1 MNADKVFFNNE
12 VRLLKQESKNVIR
25 ISCIMVAVL
34 GLSWT
39 TYLHM
44 SVEAKTKALNNELTF
59 IQTQVKDQEAQLEN
73 MNAKTY
79 RESVIEAKFEK
90 QSLKPINDVHYKLLT
105 AVYTDPKTDDLTRKI
120 IKDMM
125 VDNVVTVEEFSKHS
139 TLFSSRIEKIN
150 QEKIKADLIENLKK

>member
-1 MNADKVFFNNE
+1 MNAEKVLFNNQ
-12 VRLLKQESKNVIR
+12 VKIVKQETKTVMR
-25 ISCIMVAVL
+25 ISWIMVAVL

-44 SVEAKTKALNNELTF
+44 SNEAKTKALNNELTL
-59 IQTQVKDQEAQLEN
+59 IQTEIKDQETQLAN
-73 MNAKTY
+73 MNAKSY
-79 RESVIEAKFEK
+79 RESAIEAKFEK

-125 VDNVVTVEEFSKHS
+125 ADNVVTVEEFSKHS
-139 TLFSSRIEKIN
+139 ALFNSTIEKIN

>member
-1 MNADKVFFNNE
+1 MNADNVCLKMV
-12 VRLLKQESKNVIR
+12 KQETKMLMR
-25 ISCIMVAVL
+25 ISWIMGVVL

-44 SVEAKTKALNNELTF
+44 SNEAKTKALNNELTL
-59 IQTQVKDQEAQLEN
+59 IQTEVKSQETQLAN

-79 RESVIEAKFEK
+79 RESAIEAKFGK

-105 AVYTDPKTDDLTRKI
+105 AVYIDPKTDDLTRKI

-125 VDNVVTVEEFSKHS
+125 EDNVVTVEEFSKHS
-139 TLFSSRIEKIN
+139 VLFNSTFEKIN
-150 QEKIKADLIENLKK
+150 QEKIKADLIESVKN